1 MTDNSLLDR
10 KLATLP
16 DRCYST
22 SVGRSAIISVAV
34 LFYLTYHLYQ
44 FIFKVLLRQAQ
55 AGMFD
60 NLSDKLDGVFK
71 RLKGHGTLTEKNI
84 SDGLREVRMALL
96 EADVHFKVVKK
107 FIADIKERA
116 LGQEV
121 MKSLTPG
128 QQVVKIVN
136 EELTN
141 LMGGSSEEISL
152 KGTHPVAIMMVGLQG
167 SGKTTSSGKLAI
179 HLRKTGRK
187 PYLVPADVYRPAAID
202 QLQKLGEQIDVP
214 VFASSTD
221 MDPVDICQQA
231 RVAAQKEGCDVV
243 LLDTAGRLHIDEELM
258 GELQRIKAAVQ
269 PSDILLVADA
279 MTGQDAVN
287 MAKSFDDALGIGG
300 VVLTKMDGDARGG
313 AALSIKSVT
322 RKPIKFIGVGEKLND
337 LEVFHPDRMAS
348 RILGMGDMLT
358 MIEKAQ
364 EAVDAK
370 QAAALE
376 KKLRK
381 NQFTLEDFRDQMTQ
395 VRKMGSLS
403 DIIGMI
409 PGMGKLKQMKN
420 LEVDDSQLVRIE
432 AIINSM
438 TPQERRHHSIINGS
452 RRKRIAKG
460 SGTKVQDVNQLLKN
474 YTQVMKM
481 MKKLNKGGMR
491 GLGRGMMPF

>member
-1 MTDNSLLDR
+1 
-10 KLATLP
+10 
-16 DRCYST
+16 
-22 SVGRSAIISVAV
+22 
-34 LFYLTYHLYQ
+34 
-44 FIFKVLLRQAQ
+44 
-55 AGMFD
+55 MFD
-60 NLSDKLDGVFK
+60 NLSDKLDSVFK

-84 SDGLREVRMALL
+84 ADGMREVRMALL
-96 EADVHFKVVKK
+96 EADVNFKVVKQ
-107 FIADIKERA
+107 FIADIKERS

-128 QQVVKIVN
+128 QQVIKIVN
-136 EELTN
+136 EELAG
-141 LMGGSSEEISL
+141 LMGGVHEDLNLS
-152 KGTHPVAIMMVGLQG
+152 GTHPVALMLVGLQG
-167 SGKTTSSGKLAI
+167 SGKTTTAGKLAI
-179 HLRKTGRK
+179 HLRKKGRK

-202 QLQKLGEQIDVP
+202 QLQKLGSQLDVP
-214 VFASSTD
+214 VFDSSTD
-221 MDPVDICQQA
+221 MNPVDICQKA
-231 RVAAQKEGCDVV
+231 RVAAHKEGCDTV

-258 GELQRIKAAVQ
+258 GELQQIKAAVQ

-287 MAKSFDDALGIGG
+287 MAKAFDDALGIGG

-313 AALSIKSVT
+313 AALSIKSIT
-322 RKPIKFIGVGEKLND
+322 GKPIKFIGVGEKLND

-370 QAAALE
+370 DAAILE

-381 NQFTLEDFRDQMTQ
+381 NQFTLEDFRDQLAQ
-395 VRKMGSLS
+395 VRKMGSLT
-403 DIIGMI
+403 DLMGMI

-420 LEVDDSQLVRIE
+420 FEVDDNELVRIE

-438 TPQERRHHSIINGS
+438 TPRERRQYGIINGS
-452 RRKRIAKG
+452 RRRRIAKG
-460 SGTKVQDVNQLLKN
+460 SGTKVQDVNQLIKN

-491 GLGRGMMPF
+491 GMGRGMLPF